1 MCIPTSV
8 YGDFLGEVL
17 LGTWFGQDFKQAV
30 CVCVL
35 CMCVYYV
42 CDIAFSLTF

>member
-1 MCIPTSV
+1 MCIPTSE

-35 CMCVYYV
+35 ACVYIMCVISHLV
-42 CDIAFSLTF
+42 